1 MARIFI
7 SYRRGDTGGYAGRL
21 CDRLTA
27 RFGSD
32 QVFMDIQDI
41 QPGQNFV
48 TSIEDTIATCDCVIV
63 VIGPQWL
70 ETIQKRVQSGDDF
83 VRHEVSSALK
93 RQITVVPVLMGRASM
108 PAAAD
113 LPPELAELSLRN
125 AVEIRDER
133 FDDDVAALE
142 KSLATGLH
150 VPESPGVGSRPRF
163 AGRRLVAI
171 GLLVIASATA
181 GYFLFRPASRVGN
194 ASTAPAIDARTAS
207 TSVTPGVPTID
218 GEWVAEMQK
227 PGQQPFRIRLS
238 FRRVGDSIGGMVRYP
253 TGDGPMHDVTLKGR
267 TLTFYTTHVPQFESS
282 PATIRFQ
289 GEVAADSIRLMA
301 TDDAGIS
308 TGVARRPASRGSPS
322 PPSQPTSMGS
332 QPPRAGGLGAITIAN
347 LKNRR
352 IEVYAQNSSGAG
364 AYAEGYAGIITP
376 RASTLQVPTG
386 TYKLKL
392 ANLFVENVAVTSAH
406 SADVMLGTISLPNL
420 TRSAEVYDQS
430 SSGAGAYA
438 TGFAGTLSPNQTT
451 LEVPSGTYKL
461 KFANLFLER
470 VAVAPSRSSEILL
483 GTISLPGLTRTAEV
497 YDQSSTGAGAYADG
511 FAGRVLP
518 TATTLQVPAG
528 TYKLKLANLFVQ
540 QIRVESGKTIVAQ

>member
-27 RFGSD
+27 RFGGD

-41 QPGQNFV
+41 HPGQNFV

-70 ETIQKRVQSGDDF
+70 ETVQKRVQSGDDF

-93 RQITVVPVLMGRASM
+93 RQITVIPVLVGRASM
-108 PAAAD
+108 PSAAD
-113 LPPELAELSLRN
+113 LPAELAELSLRN

-142 KSLATGLH
+142 KSLATELH
-150 VPESPGVGSRPRF
+150 LAEPRDVGSSPRF
-163 AGRRLVAI
+163 ASRWLVAI
-171 GLLVIASATA
+171 GLLLIAGATG
-181 GYFLFRPASRVGN
+181 GYFLFRPASRVAGD
-194 ASTAPAIDARTAS
+194 AATAVAVAAPTVPA
-207 TSVTPGVPTID
+207 ID

-267 TLTFYTTHVPQFESS
+267 ALTFYTTHVPQFESS

-289 GEVAADSIRLMA
+289 AEVGADSIRLMA

-308 TGVARRPASRGSPS
+308 TGVAKRPAFRGSPS
-322 PPSQPTSMGS
+322 PPAHPASTGS
-332 QPPRAGGLGAITIAN
+332 PPPQSGGFGAITIAN
-347 LKNRR
+347 LKTRR

-364 AYAEGYAGIITP
+364 TYAEGYAGIITP
-376 RASTLQVPTG
+376 RTSTLQVPTG

-392 ANLFVENVAVTSAH
+392 ANLFVENVAVTSAG
-406 SADVMLGTISLPNL
+406 SADVVLGTISLPNL
-420 TRSAEVYDQS
+420 TRPAEVYDQS

-438 TGFAGTLSPNQTT
+438 AGYAGTLSPNQTM

-483 GTISLPGLTRTAEV
+483 GTISLPGLTRMAEV
-497 YDQSSTGAGAYADG
+497 YDQGSTGAGAYADG
-511 FAGRVLP
+511 FAGRMSP

-540 QIRVESGKTIVAQ
+540 QIRVESGKTVVAQ